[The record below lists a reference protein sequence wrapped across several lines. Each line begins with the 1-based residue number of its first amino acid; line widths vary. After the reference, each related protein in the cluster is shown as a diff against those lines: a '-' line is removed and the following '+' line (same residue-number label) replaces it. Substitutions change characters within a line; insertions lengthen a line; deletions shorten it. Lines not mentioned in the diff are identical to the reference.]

1 MPAILLVDYDPA
13 WPQLYEKEKALVLR
27 VLGHYVSAIE
37 HVGSTSVPG
46 LGGRPT
52 LDLLVGLPHF
62 SLAERCVEPLQR
74 IGYGFQGES
83 GIPQRY
89 FFRKPD
95 TSTWADRTHT
105 VHMVE
110 EGSPE
115 WQRMLRFR
123 DYLHTHPEE
132 ARAYYQLK
140 TELAAEYDTD
150 PLAYPLA
157 KMEFISSMLA
167 KAELELRG

>member
-1 MPAILLVDYDPA
+1 MSAIPVVNYDPA
-13 WPQLYEKEKALVLR
+13 WPQRFEEEKARILR
-27 VLGHYVSAIE
+27 VIGGHVSMVE

-46 LGGRPT
+46 LGGRPI

-95 TSTWADRTHT
+95 TDAWAERTHNI
-105 VHMVE
+105 HMVE

-123 DYLHTHPEE
+123 DYLRAHPEE
-132 ARAYYQLK
+132 VQAYSRLK
-140 TELAAEYDTD
+140 TELAARHDTNQ
-150 PLAYPLA
+150 LAYPLA
-157 KMEFISSMLA
+157 KAEFIASILA
-167 KAELELRG
+167 KAEIELRR